1 MKEIKDM
8 NSGEMA
14 RLQGELDSA
23 IKNKEMDEAQKKKE
37 KFEFRVE
44 EEHHKVVSLC
54 QIRITEDN
62 ISLFKEQYPEEEIKL
77 KDIVV
82 DNKALSDLIEKDEL
96 TLFQMDYLMDECNPD
111 MMSKEAKEKL
121 ERLQAEI
128 YFLLQYYKVI

>member
-8 NSGEMA
+8 NSEEMA

-23 IKNKEMDEAQKKKE
+23 IKDKEKSEAQERKE
-37 KFEFRVE
+37 KFELRVE
-44 EEHHKVVSLC
+44 EEHHTVVNLC
-54 QIRITEDN
+54 NMVITPEN
-62 ISLFKEQYPEEEIKL
+62 IDHFKEQYLEEEIKL

-96 TLFQMDYLMDECNPD
+96 TLFQMDYLVDECKPD

-121 ERLQAEI
+121 ERLQEEI